1 MINHVN
7 NDDTRYSRLVIS
19 LSKLGH
25 TWILNMQG
33 SEEEERRE
41 SELHSDTLFPPNP
54 NKTNLIISKFYYVS
68 LLSVSWV
75 AYMHYIYVVNAC

>member
-7 NDDTRYSRLVIS
+7 NDDTRYSSLIIL

-41 SELHSDTLFPPNP
+41 AGLHSDTLSSPP
-54 NKTNLIISKFYYVS
+54 KKLK
-68 LLSVSWV
+68 
-75 AYMHYIYVVNAC
+75 

>member
-7 NDDTRYSRLVIS
+7 NDDTRYSTLIIL

-41 SELHSDTLFPPNP
+41 AGLHSDTLSPK
-54 NKTNLIISKFYYVS
+54 KTQIKQIFYF
-68 LLSVSWV
+68 
-75 AYMHYIYVVNAC
+75 